1 MTSPKQNGAS
11 ARYLSGARLDST
23 TLPLLVDISE
33 VRRALTVHPGL
44 SLSPSARS
52 VRGAHPIVVDLFRVS
67 QGRVEAGGTDQH
79 KLSAMAGGSFGAWCG
94 AGMGGAMGSAQGALA
109 GGTMGSYVGEWLG
122 PVGSLLGAAT
132 GWAVGGAFGA
142 LAGLAPGVS
151 KGARLGA
158 ATAGRASRRLS
169 DTIGTYDEMLIGVP
183 DVVVRGD
190 GDRRYFFVLGMYT
203 NSAIARW
210 GDRTFA
216 FGYRKQPASI
226 VNEPFQT
233 FQMNVSGRKRFTAE
247 FSAVEP
253 DAWRV
258 LEGTGH
264 DALSGFYGQP
274 LLGITERGQLARSR
288 LDRSFTDAAVRFA
301 TPVRA
306 TVTLGPDFATGLPG
320 GSYAPRALHARSVM
334 SRVTL
339 PTTLKEDRASQ
350 RSRPVK

>member
-1 MTSPKQNGAS
+1 MTSSKQNGAS
-11 ARYLSGARLDST
+11 LRYLSGARLDST

-33 VRRALTVHPGL
+33 VRRALAVHPRL
-44 SLSPSARS
+44 SLSPSAPA
-52 VRGAHPIVVDLFRVS
+52 VRGAYPIVVDLFRVS

-94 AGMGGAMGSAQGALA
+94 AGVGGAMGSAQGALA
-109 GGTMGSYVGEWLG
+109 GSTMGSYVGEWLG

-132 GWAVGGAFGA
+132 GWLAGGAFGA

-183 DVVVRGD
+183 DVIVRGD
-190 GDRRYFFVLGMYT
+190 GERRYVFVLGMYT

-216 FGYRKQPASI
+216 FGYRKQPATI
-226 VNEPFQT
+226 VNELFQT
-233 FQMNVSGRKRFTAE
+233 FQMNVGGRKRFTAE

-253 DAWRV
+253 GAWRAI
-258 LEGTGH
+258 EGTSH
-264 DALSGFYGQP
+264 DALFDFYRQP

-288 LDRSFTDAAVRFA
+288 LDRSFTDAVVRFA
-301 TPVRA
+301 APVRA

-320 GSYAPRALHARSVM
+320 GSYSPRALHARSVM
-334 SRVTL
+334 SRVTF
-339 PTTLKEDRASQ
+339 PTALKDERAP
-350 RSRPVK
+350 RRGRPVK